1 MKATPIRNNINPK
14 ENLCGCLVQ
23 TRRGYRWWYLD
34 DQYGLGPSVYA
45 YSAVMIPPAVHG
57 AVQRHTKRFSI
68 SRIARVRF
76 PNEDGS
82 YSEPVEV
89 LE

>member
-1 MKATPIRNNINPK
+1 MKATPIRSRINPK

-34 DQYGLGPSVYA
+34 DQYGLGPSVYVYCA
-45 YSAVMIPPAVHG
+45 AMIPPAVHG
-57 AVQRHTKRFSI
+57 AVQRHTRRFGI
-68 SRIARVRF
+68 ARIARIRF
-76 PNEDGS
+76 RADDGS

-89 LE
+89 LA

>member
-1 MKATPIRNNINPK
+1 MTKTGVRSPINPH

-23 TRRGYRWWYLD
+23 SRRGYRWWYLD
-34 DQYGLGPSVYA
+34 DGYGLGPKVYE
-45 YSAVMIPPAVHG
+45 YSAFMQVPMVHG
-57 AVQRHTKRFSI
+57 AKQLRKRFSI
-68 SRIARVRF
+68 GQVARIRF
-76 PNEDGS
+76 RLADGA